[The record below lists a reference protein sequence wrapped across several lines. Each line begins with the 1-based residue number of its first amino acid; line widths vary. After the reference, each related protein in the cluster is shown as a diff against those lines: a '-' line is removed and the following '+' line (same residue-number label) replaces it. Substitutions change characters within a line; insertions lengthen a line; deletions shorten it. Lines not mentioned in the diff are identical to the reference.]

1 MRHQFSPDLE
11 SPHAPAAVAL
21 RPRPPRVGRFAET
34 RGTPS
39 VRRAYGWLCRW
50 APAVAARLAY
60 RQLATPPRA
69 PLGKWPLPIR
79 AQTRVRR
86 LPCGAGELAVYE
98 WGQAGPAVLL
108 VHGWGA
114 SATHLGRM
122 VQPLL
127 GAGFRVVAF
136 DAPAHGRSSGRTTD
150 MVAFAGAVA
159 TVARQAGPLHAVIG
173 HSFGAAMA
181 MFAARDWGLA
191 ASRLVLISSFNHC
204 NWFVEMFAQH
214 IGLTP
219 EVLQRV
225 RDLFVQRYGGRLDWG
240 RMSVLEM
247 ARQAGLPALL
257 VHDETDEEIPFE
269 HALSLAAVMPAT
281 QFKATHGLGHHR
293 VARNPE
299 VIRRVVDF
307 LAQQEAPC

>member
-11 SPHAPAAVAL
+11 SPHAPPAVVPS
-21 RPRPPRVGRFAET
+21 PRPPRVGRFAET
-34 RGTPS
+34 RGTPLLRS
-39 VRRAYGWLCRW
+39 AYGWLCRC

-69 PLGKWPLPIR
+69 ALGKWPLAVR
-79 AQTRVRR
+79 EQTRLRR

-98 WGQAGPAVLL
+98 WGQGPAVLL
-108 VHGWGA
+108 VHGWGSNA
-114 SATHLGRM
+114 MHLGRM
-122 VQPLL
+122 VGPLL
-127 GAGFRVVAF
+127 NAGFRVVAF
-136 DAPAHGRSSGRTTD
+136 DAPAHGRSSGHRTD
-150 MVAFAGAVA
+150 MVEFANAVA
-159 TVARQAGPLHAVIG
+159 AVARHAGPLHAVIG

-181 MFAARDWGLA
+181 MFAARDWGMA
-191 ASRLVLISSFNHC
+191 TSRLVLISSFNHC
-204 NWFVEMFAQH
+204 NWFVEMFARH

-219 EVLQRV
+219 EVLGRV
-225 RDLFVQRYGGRLDWG
+225 RELFVQRYGGRLDWG

-269 HALSLAAVMPAT
+269 HGLSLAAAMPCT

-307 LAQQEAPC
+307 LARQEPSC